1 MLFVYGTD
9 YKCKSDIEWIKGSV
23 VLTLCPPLVV
33 FYIYVLKVEKGGE
46 DAFFVSS
53 DNGGVIVVADG
64 VSG

>member
-9 YKCKSDIEWIKGSV
+9 YKGKSDIKWNKGSV
-23 VLTLCPPLVV
+23 ALTLHPPLAVLYV
-33 FYIYVLKVEKGGE
+33 YVLKVEKGGE

-53 DNGGVIVVADG
+53 DNGEVIAVADG